1 MASNR
6 PKHVVEILK
15 TCNVLATCVISEYME
30 DSNDFFI
37 YFSIY
42 LYYIFNIYLIT
53 LPCLVFSDTLLNCR
67 IVERVLVFPFH
78 KSSCLLLSTTMSQ
91 LFILLLSTTMSQL
104 ILLLF
109 ILLLSATMSQLFI
122 ILDHF

>member
-1 MASNR
+1 
-6 PKHVVEILK
+6 
-15 TCNVLATCVISEYME
+15 
-30 DSNDFFI
+30 
-37 YFSIY
+37 
-42 LYYIFNIYLIT
+42 
-53 LPCLVFSDTLLNCR
+53 
-67 IVERVLVFPFH
+67 
-78 KSSCLLLSTTMSQ
+78 MSQ